1 MFGPDDTP
9 REHLGELAR
18 ATRHPP
24 TPMLRFADS
33 LDRVVSIVARTI
45 VLVSGCVLLVL
56 LFGNVVARYALGGGF
71 SFAQELPERI
81 FPFFIMAGVAIGV
94 QHGGHMAVEMLPE
107 LLGRRAEQVF
117 RIIAQT
123 LVVIGHAVMVYVTVN
138 VANISWIDLSP
149 VMNMPASYSY
159 YALAG
164 GSVAV
169 IIATVALLIRLFIIG
184 PEAMPV
190 PTPEE
195 TGQ

>member
-1 MFGPDDTP
+1 MIGPDDTP
-9 REHLGELAR
+9 REHLGEFALVSR
-18 ATRHPP
+18 YPL
-24 TPMLRFADS
+24 TPMLRVANG
-33 LDRVVSIVARTI
+33 LDRIVSFIARAI

-81 FPFFIMAGVAIGV
+81 FPFFIMAGVALGV

-107 LLGRRAEQVF
+107 LLGRRAEQAF
-117 RIIAQT
+117 RILAQT
-123 LVVIGHAVMVYVTVN
+123 IVIIGHAVMVYVTLD
-138 VANISWIDLSP
+138 VASISWIDLSP

-164 GSVAV
+164 GSAAIILATLALV
-169 IIATVALLIRLFIIG
+169 IRVTIIG

>member
-1 MFGPDDTP
+1 MIGPDDTP
-9 REHLGELAR
+9 REHLGDYAIVS
-18 ATRHPP
+18 RHPQ
-24 TPMLRFADS
+24 TPMLRLANGI
-33 LDRVVSIVARTI
+33 DRLVSIVARAI
-45 VLVSGCVLLVL
+45 VLISGCVLLVL

-81 FPFFIMAGVAIGV
+81 FPFFIMAGVALGV

-107 LLGRRAEQVF
+107 LLGRRVEQVF
-117 RIIAQT
+117 RVVAQT
-123 LVVIGHAVMVYVTVN
+123 IVIVGHAVMVYVTLD
-138 VANISWIDLSP
+138 VASISWIDLSP

-164 GSVAV
+164 GSAAV
-169 IIATVALLIRLFIIG
+169 ILATVALVIRVIIIG

>member
-1 MFGPDDTP
+1 MIGPDDTP
-9 REHLGELAR
+9 RENLGNFAMV
-18 ATRHPP
+18 TSHPL
-24 TPMLRFADS
+24 TPMLRLANG
-33 LDRVVSIVARTI
+33 LDRFVAVVARTI

-56 LFGNVVARYALGGGF
+56 LFGNVVARYAMGGGF

-81 FPFFIMAGVAIGV
+81 FPFFIMAGVALGV

-107 LLGRRAEQVF
+107 MLGRRAEQVF
-117 RIIAQT
+117 RILAQT
-123 LVVIGHAVMVYVTVN
+123 IVIIGHAVMVYVTVQ

-149 VMNMPASYSY
+149 VLNMPASYSY

-164 GSVAV
+164 GSAAV
-169 IIATVALLIRLFIIG
+169 IIATVALVIRVTIIG